1 MFCKEDEGPEDEEGS
16 GLVIGIWQ
24 WLITKA
30 DVMFLRL
37 DWKLARIPCGLNGHW
52 ALSWKGE
59 ETQRG
64 PHRMATGFVNNHTS
78 QLAPVTAARTTTLDW
93 TVTGNKTG
101 LHDNRQLSGWTEK
114 LKRFPKPTLHGNR
127 DPEYCLLPIYP
138 RPLSESQETITSEKH
153 ALQTEMVREGPILL
167 SVSSP
172 WPYQLPAH
180 SRCFKRRT
188 NWVWWN

>member
-1 MFCKEDEGPEDEEGS
+1 MFCKDEGPEDEEGN

-24 WLITKA
+24 WLITEA

-64 PHRMATGFVNNHTS
+64 PHRMATGFVNSPACTRHCSTNNHSWLNCDRKQNWATWQPSTLAGLRSSNAS
-78 QLAPVTAARTTTLDW
+78 QSQPCMET
-93 TVTGNKTG
+93 
-101 LHDNRQLSGWTEK
+101 
-114 LKRFPKPTLHGNR
+114 

-138 RPLSESQETITSEKH
+138 RPCSESQETITPEKH

-172 WPYQLPAH
+172 WPYQPPAH